1 MISFSFVV
9 MRIEQYISQLLYRYQ
24 CVTVPG
30 FGAFLTENRP
40 AQLVEET
47 HTFYPPK
54 KVVLFNF
61 HLKNND
67 GLLANQL
74 AHGEK
79 ISYEQAVTLLENEV
93 ATWKIALQKN
103 EAISLKNIGKLSLN
117 SEKNIVFEPIDQL
130 NYAMTSFGL
139 TSFVSPR
146 IKREVYKEEV
156 EKIEE
161 KAPIVFTPE
170 RRATPW
176 LKYAAIFA
184 FSIGIAGYFG
194 NQWHQTK
201 IASETLLVEKAV
213 QQKVENKIQEATFF
227 IENPLPSVSLTI
239 KEEKTERHYHVV
251 AGAYKEN
258 NNAERALQSLL
269 KLGYEAKIISPNKYG
284 LHPVLYG
291 SYASLEDA
299 KTALQTIKQAHNKE
313 AWMLVLD
320 LEN

>member
-1 MISFSFVV
+1 

-30 FGAFLTENRP
+30 FGAFLTENRS
-40 AQLVEET
+40 AQVLDDS
-47 HTFYPPK
+47 HTFYPPR

-79 ISYEQAVTLLENEV
+79 LTYEQAVTLIENEV
-93 ATWKIALQKN
+93 TTWKVTLQKN
-103 EAISLKNIGKLSLN
+103 ETVSLKNIGKLSLN
-117 SEKNIVFEPIDQL
+117 SEKNVVFEPIDQL
-130 NYAMTSFGL
+130 NYATSSFGL

-146 IKREVYKEEV
+146 IKREVYKQEV
-156 EKIEE
+156 EKLEE
-161 KAPIVFTPE
+161 KAPIVFSPE

-184 FSIGIAGYFG
+184 LGMGITGFFG
-194 NQWHQTK
+194 DQWYQTK

-213 QQKVENKIQEATFF
+213 QQKVESKIQEATFF
-227 IENPLPSVSLTI
+227 IENPLPSVSLTV
-239 KEEKTERHYHVV
+239 KEKKTTSHYHVV

-258 NNAERALQSLL
+258 SNAERALQSLL
-269 KLGYEAKIISPNKYG
+269 NLGYEAKIISANKYG
-284 LHPVLYG
+284 LQPVLYG
-291 SYASLEDA
+291 SYSTLEEA
-299 KTALQTIKQAHNKE
+299 KTALQTIKQAHNKD